1 MTADRATPGTLVDD
15 DDECRT
21 CGERYDDCGDGYDGE
36 CPSCADK
43 SDPNYGAPDDAIPLC
58 MSCADAIGGAFG
70 GPDAPYRDAL
80 QGEACGAA
88 DCPERMSR
96 ERGIVDR
103 IERPQDDA

>member
-1 MTADRATPGTLVDD
+1 MTPADRATPGTLDD
-15 DDECRT
+15 D
-21 CGERYDDCGDGYDGE
+21 
-36 CPSCADK
+36 AL
-43 SDPNYGAPDDAIPLC
+43 PLC

-88 DCPERMSR
+88 DCPERMTR

-103 IERPQDDA
+103 VERPQDGGCPA